1 MSTLSSSCSSLA
13 FSDGSFKRV
22 VNISQRHSGITQLK
36 SIVTQ
41 LVPFNT
47 IRPLVSD
54 TSSARVSQCKPTDAW
69 HPRAQNTHLPK
80 AMLHRTKFMRCSA
93 GLLQK
98 RGHVGIPQEKL
109 KNVLAVPSHR
119 PDIPGQQRRGGIRIF
134 HLSTAQTSLEADTM
148 LDSHVAVNWR
158 VLLGSVPSSSQS
170 KWGANP

>member
-98 RGHVGIPQEKL
+98 RGHVGFL
-109 KNVLAVPSHR
+109 KKNSKMSLLCRAIDPTFQDNR
-119 PDIPGQQRRGGIRIF
+119 EGEEFGF
-134 HLSTAQTSLEADTM
+134 STSAPLKPLLRQT
-148 LDSHVAVNWR
+148 R
-158 VLLGSVPSSSQS
+158 C
-170 KWGANP
+170 